1 LNETVENRSDFAQ
14 VLSSLRDAVLMTLIS
29 KQQSNTW
36 VGPCACAYCFECNVR
51 KEHLPGNTI
60 ICIKYV
66 MQVCRSTY
74 LWQVTWCAQIT
85 WLALRLA

>member
-1 LNETVENRSDFAQ
+1 
-14 VLSSLRDAVLMTLIS
+14 MTLIS

-36 VGPCACAYCFECNVR
+36 VGPCTCAYCFECNVR

-66 MQVCRSTY
+66 MQSLPGVVVCLCTCGVSVMVVAVVLATP
-74 LWQVTWCAQIT
+74 LDDGWQA
-85 WLALRLA
+85 